1 MKIQPLFDKVVLK
14 FIEAEETTKGGLL
27 LASTAKEKP
36 EIAEV
41 VAVGPGG
48 IVDGEKVEMC
58 LAVGEKVIMSKYAG
72 TTVKIDGEEFVIVK
86 QSDILAKVE

>member
-14 FIEAEETTKGGLL
+14 FLEAEETSKGGLL

-48 IVDGEKVEMC
+48 VVDGEKVEMC
-58 LAVGEKVIMSKYAG
+58 LRVGEKVIMSKYAG
-72 TTVKIDGEEFVIVK
+72 STVKIDGEEFVIVK